1 MIGIIIFSYV
11 FIFLLSPK
19 DITDYTI
26 ADTTYYGE
34 TRNRLMLKT
43 AYEYNSKEDLQ
54 AFPKVLGDWKG
65 YDFKYDESVYRVLK
79 ADILLSRTYKK
90 KNGGYIWMDII
101 NSKVGE
107 SFHNQKTCLAGWD
120 INNESVSEFRIANPP
135 NPFTKLFA
143 NRLDYSRKNQS
154 QIMVYW
160 FMFKKVGSIDSVSM
174 IRITTPVTSN
184 GSTAFETINDFIE
197 NELFYTMYKMGDTEA
212 VTISEDIIKKYGK
225 TGMASMALALLIPI
239 VLVLAGIR
247 RKE

>member
-34 TRNRLMLKT
+34 TKNRLMMKT

-54 AFPKVLGDWKG
+54 AFPKVLGVWKG
-65 YDFKYDESVYRVLK
+65 YDFRYDESVYRALK

-90 KNGGYIWMDII
+90 NNGSYIWMDII

-107 SFHNQKTCLAGWD
+107 SFHNQKICLGGWD
-120 INNESVSEFRIANPP
+120 INNESISEFRIANPP

-174 IRITTPVTSN
+174 IRITTPVISN
-184 GSTAFETINDFIE
+184 GSNAFDSIKDFIE
-197 NELFYTMYKMGDTEA
+197 NELFYTMYKQGDTE
-212 VTISEDIIKKYGK
+212 TITVSEDMINKYGK
-225 TGMASMALALLIPI
+225 TGMAAIALGLLIPLG
-239 VLVLAGIR
+239 LVLAGIR
-247 RKE
+247 RKD